1 MITGCL
7 PKVSAHGWPDPE
19 AAMRSPH
26 LKIRLVFWNTAAEP
40 PNLSPRQLAVLK
52 TPGEGATKK
61 AIAGSLKISEN
72 TVKSHL
78 RSIFEGLGVRTRTAC
93 VHKVVLLGLVQF
105 ACRCSRA
112 RSRAARS
119 VSLSAGFGMIVT
131 SSRSA
136 ALAKSQ
142 TSPDSRPPGA
152 TYSRAVGPPAA
163 T

>member
-1 MITGCL
+1 
-7 PKVSAHGWPDPE
+7 
-19 AAMRSPH
+19 MRS
-26 LKIRLVFWNTAAEP
+26 

-52 TPGEGATKK
+52 MLGEGATNK
-61 AIAGSLKISEN
+61 AIAEALNISEN

-93 VHKVVLLGLVQF
+93 GHKVVLLGLIQF
-105 ACRCSRA
+105 ACRRSRA

-142 TSPDSRPPGA
+142 TSPVSRPPGA
-152 TYSRAVGPPAA
+152 THSSCGASGRYTALLDLPANDNDTLLLLIA
-163 T
+163 GQNGGWRLER